1 MDSTNWRGEKKKSK
15 AQYSSLVFIRDGDF
29 SFLSCTP
36 NGMGPCRGTMFDCL
50 RVFSQLLQ
58 YSKADVEP
66 VADARPVGMVYSDE
80 EGECMRFTEI

>member
-1 MDSTNWRGEKKKSK
+1 
-15 AQYSSLVFIRDGDF
+15 
-29 SFLSCTP
+29 
-36 NGMGPCRGTMFDCL
+36 MGLCRGTMFDCL

-66 VADARPVGMVYSDE
+66 VADARPVAMVYSDE